1 MWHGIRAMFTRVQA
15 GGPIAKA
22 VGGVGIIAAGFTAC
36 VTSMDFLHTVQQAHM
51 RDQERARRD
60 LQEAEDR
67 DRVTARVIH
76 SQFHAAEP
84 AIEIPREQVQA
95 RHRKCSAAVCF
106 VLNAPC
112 ARPRS
117 AGCWTCMI
125 APPC

>member
-22 VGGVGIIAAGFTAC
+22 VGGISITAAGFTAC
-36 VTSMDFLHTVQQAHM
+36 VTSMDFLQ
-51 RDQERARRD
+51 RARRD

-67 DRVTARVIH
+67 NRMMNRVIH

-84 AIEIPREQVQA
+84 AIEIPRKQVQA
-95 RHRKCSAAVCF
+95 RHRKCSAAVCL

-112 ARPRS
+112 ARLSS

>member
-15 GGPIAKA
+15 GGSIAKA
-22 VGGVGIIAAGFTAC
+22 VGGVGITAAGFTAC
-36 VTSMDFLHTVQQAHM
+36 VTSMDVV
-51 RDQERARRD
+51 RRH
-60 LQEAEDR
+60 LQEAQDR
-67 DRVTARVIH
+67 ARVTARVIH

-95 RHRKCSAAVCF
+95 RHRKCSAAVCL

-112 ARPRS
+112 ARPSS